1 MIKKY
6 IAVLIVELYGFIIL
20 HNYLLLSNFTINMVC
35 ISNNM
40 ISSAIWSS

>member
-1 MIKKY
+1 MIKKN

-20 HNYLLLSNFTINMVC
+20 HNYLSNFTINMVC